1 MSATMERAL
10 MEQKRI
16 EQLAAFVYGML
27 QLDSKQTGESFDT
40 LWNEFVRSL
49 HEEAAKQKA
58 AFDA

>member
-16 EQLAAFVYGML
+16 EQLAAFVYEML

-40 LWNEFVRSL
+40 LWNEFGPG
-49 HEEAAKQKA
+49 
-58 AFDA
+58 